1 MTGGNDAMTQLSI
14 AQDASRDPRTG
25 EINGHVAHSSLDEVD
40 RIVGTAASCARVLAN
55 TSGAQRRSWID
66 AITTS
71 LLEHGEELAELADS
85 ETGLGLPRLRGEID
99 KAVANARFYGEVA
112 VDGAYLDASTEQI
125 ADGTRLTRWN
135 IPVGVVA
142 VFGASN
148 FPFAYGSFGHDA
160 ASALSA
166 GCPVIV
172 KAHPAHPLLAAR
184 ISELVT
190 RALAA
195 AGAPDGAYATVVG
208 FDAGLRLVD
217 APQVKAVGFTGSQ
230 TGGMALVERGAR
242 RGVPVFAEMGT
253 VNPVVVAPDA
263 ADDLAAIAEGF
274 LGSFTLGSGQYC
286 TKPGLIFVPA
296 GHGFADLVRSHFA
309 ELGNQT
315 MLTRGIAD
323 AYIARSHTMAEA
335 AGIDI
340 HDDTIETDGFLV
352 EPQLLDVGTAD
363 LVPGS
368 PLLEEC
374 FGPIALVC
382 EYAEVSEVLD
392 ALARLQPSLAAS
404 VFTRSES
411 APDTLALVRLLLGQ
425 VGRVAM
431 NAWPTGVLASWSQQ
445 HGGPWPATSR
455 SDSTSVGAAAL
466 RRFLRP
472 VAVQNMDGAL
482 LTDAFAAHNPWSAPL
497 RVDGSV
503 HHISQGA

>member
-1 MTGGNDAMTQLSI
+1 MTQATI
-14 AQDASRDPRTG
+14 AQDVSLNPRTG
-25 EINGHVAHSSLDEVD
+25 ETNGHVAHSSFEEVD
-40 RIVGTAASCARVLAN
+40 RVVLAAASCVRALAD
-55 TSGAQRRSWID
+55 SSPVERHDWIY
-66 AITTS
+66 AITAA
-71 LLEHGEELAELADS
+71 LLEHSEELAQLADI
-85 ETGLGLPRLRGEID
+85 ETGLGMERLLGEIE
-99 KAVANARFYGEVA
+99 KAVANARFYAEVA
-112 VDGAYLDASTEQI
+112 VDGAYLNASREQI

-135 IPVGVVA
+135 TPVGVVA

-160 ASALSA
+160 ASAMSA

-190 RALAA
+190 SALAA
-195 AGAPDGAYATVVG
+195 SGAPDGAYNSVVG
-208 FDAGLRLVD
+208 FDAGLQLVD
-217 APQVKAVGFTGSQ
+217 SPQVKAVGFTGSQ
-230 TGGMALVERGAR
+230 AGGMALVQRGAL

-263 ADDLAAIAEGF
+263 TDDLAAIAAGF

-296 GHGFADLVRSHFA
+296 GHGFGELVHGHLA
-309 ELGNQT
+309 ELGSQT

-323 AYIARSHTMAEA
+323 VYLAKSKTMAAA
-335 AGIDI
+335 AGIGI
-340 HDDTIETDGFLV
+340 
-352 EPQLLDVGTAD
+352 DVGMPGSQGFSVKPELIAVRTAD

-382 EYAEVSEVLD
+382 EYGDLSEVLD
-392 ALARLQPSLAAS
+392 TLPRLQPSLAAS
-404 VFTRSES
+404 VFTQSES
-411 APDTLALVRLLLGQ
+411 APDTIALVRVLLGQ
-425 VGRVAM
+425 VGRVAV

-466 RRFLRP
+466 QRFLRP
-472 VAVQNMDGAL
+472 VTVQNMDGAL
-482 LTDAFAAHNPWSAPL
+482 LTDAFATQTSWSAPV
-497 RVDGSV
+497 RVDGFM
-503 HHISQGA
+503 HNPSQGD

>member
-1 MTGGNDAMTQLSI
+1 MTGSDDTMTQGVI
-14 AQDASRDPRTG
+14 ALDASLNPRTG
-25 EINGHVAHSSLDEVD
+25 ESNGHVAHSSAEEVN
-40 RIVGTAASCARVLAN
+40 RAVVTAASCVGALADS
-55 TSGAQRRSWID
+55 TAVERHGWIY
-66 AITTS
+66 AITAS
-71 LLEHGEELAELADS
+71 LLEHSEELAQLADS
-85 ETGLGLPRLRGEID
+85 ETGLGLERLRGEIE
-99 KAVANARFYGEVA
+99 KAVANARFYAEVA
-112 VDGAYLDASTEQI
+112 VDGAYLDASSEQI
-125 ADGTRLTRWN
+125 ADGARLTRWN

-184 ISELVT
+184 IAELVT
-190 RALAA
+190 SALAA
-195 AGAPDGAYATVVG
+195 SGAPSGTYNSVVG
-208 FDAGLRLVD
+208 FDAGLQLVD

-230 TGGMALVERGAR
+230 TGGMALVRRGAS
-242 RGVPVFAEMGT
+242 RGLPVFAEMGT

-263 ADDLAAIAEGF
+263 ADDLAAIADGF
-274 LGSFTLGSGQYC
+274 VGSFTLGSGQYC

-296 GHGFADLVRSHFA
+296 GHGFIDLVRGSVDA
-309 ELGNQT
+309 LGTQT

-323 AYIARSHTMAEA
+323 AYLARSKTMAAA
-335 AGIDI
+335 AGNDI
-340 HDDTIETDGFLV
+340 ESDT
-352 EPQLLDVGTAD
+352 VGAQSYSVRPHVLEVRTAD
-363 LVPGS
+363 LVPDS

-382 EYAEVSEVLD
+382 EYVELSEVLNV
-392 ALARLQPSLAAS
+392 LVRLQPSLAAS

-425 VGRVAM
+425 VGRVAV

-455 SDSTSVGAAAL
+455 SDSTSVGAGAL

-472 VAVQNMDGAL
+472 VAVQNMDGAML
-482 LTDAFAAHNPWSAPL
+482 SDAFAAHNPWSAPV
-497 RVDGSV
+497 RVDGSM
-503 HHISQGA
+503 HNTSQGA